1 VVERSEDIRV
11 RDEFGKLRLSE
22 GKYTPGE
29 VDRAWSPEIEA
40 DYQGWLAHRK
50 G

>member
-1 VVERSEDIRV
+1 VERSEDIRV
-11 RDEFGKLRLSE
+11 RDDFGKLRLTE

-29 VDRAWSPEIEA
+29 IDRAWSPEIEA
-40 DYQGWLAHRK
+40 DYQDWLTQRK